1 MSPEINIC
9 FMFFEKKIE
18 KENCEWKG
26 LTINEIMIIVWS
38 VRKKGVEVFDRT
50 FFLFFKGFF
59 FLVQTCCHN
68 KVYLST

>member
-9 FMFFEKKIE
+9 FMFFE

-38 VRKKGVEVFDRT
+38 VSKKRDKSVW
-50 FFLFFKGFF
+50 
-59 FLVQTCCHN
+59 
-68 KVYLST
+68 